1 MKLIYEESTPK
12 RRGVIPPKSGIE
24 CQTKVPE
31 SLRRKEK
38 APLPEVSELDV
49 VRHYTNLSRLNYSVD
64 TNFYPLGSCTMKYNP
79 KVNEQVARL
88 DGFTSLHPYL
98 SLVPGGP
105 EKVQGAL
112 ETIYE
117 TEQKLCE
124 ITGMKAVTLQPF
136 AGANG
141 EFTGVMLIA
150 AYHKDRGDVKRRRML
165 IPDSAHGTNPAS
177 AMMAGFEITPI
188 PSDPKG
194 WVDLKALEAAL
205 GDDVAGLMLTAPNTV
220 GLFDSNVGKIS
231 EMVHKAG
238 GLMYYDGANLN
249 AIMGHA
255 RPGDLGFDVVHLNM
269 HKTFSTPHGG
279 GGPGAGAVGVKEQ
292 LVPFLPTPRVTKKAD
307 GSYEVGVADSTKSMG
322 HIAPFF
328 GNFCVML
335 KAYAYMLQLG
345 AEGIREAAGLAVLN
359 ANYLKAKLQDTYKF
373 PFQDQICMHEC
384 VCTSEWQLEK
394 SHVNTLDIAK
404 MLLDRGYHAPTVY
417 FPLIVHEA
425 IMIEPTE
432 TESKETLDAFVES
445 MKEIAK
451 ITETDPEACH
461 RAPERTPI
469 GRMDEVAAAK
479 NMILKA

>member
-1 MKLIYEESTPK
+1 
-12 RRGVIPPKSGIE
+12 
-24 CQTKVPE
+24 
-31 SLRRKEK
+31 
-38 APLPEVSELDV
+38 
-49 VRHYTNLSRLNYSVD
+49 N
-64 TNFYPLGSCTMKYNP
+64 
-79 KVNEQVARL
+79 
-88 DGFTSLHPYL
+88 
-98 SLVPGGP
+98 
-105 EKVQGAL
+105 
-112 ETIYE
+112 
-117 TEQKLCE
+117 
-124 ITGMKAVTLQPF
+124 
-136 AGANG
+136 
-141 EFTGVMLIA
+141 
-150 AYHKDRGDVKRRRML
+150 
-165 IPDSAHGTNPAS
+165 
-177 AMMAGFEITPI
+177 
-188 PSDPKG
+188 
-194 WVDLKALEAAL
+194 ALEAAL

-292 LVPFLPTPRVTKKAD
+292 LVPFLPTPRVTKKED
-307 GSYEVGVADSTKSMG
+307 GTYEVGVADSTKSMG

-359 ANYLKAKLQDTYKF
+359 ANYLKARLQDTYKF

-394 SHVNTLDIAK
+394 SGVNTLDIAK

-461 RAPERTPI
+461 RAPENTPI

>member
-1 MKLIYEESTPK
+1 MKLIYEESVAK
-12 RRGVIPPKSGIE
+12 RRGVIPPSCTVDSEISIPQN
-24 CQTKVPE
+24 C
-31 SLRRKEK
+31 LRAEK

-49 VRHYTNLSRLNYSVD
+49 IRHYTNLSRLNYSVD

-79 KVNEQVARL
+79 KVNELVARL
-88 DGFTSLHPYL
+88 EGFTSLHPYL
-98 SLVPGGP
+98 SLVPGGTD
-105 EKVQGAL
+105 KVQGAL
-112 ETIYE
+112 EALYE

-150 AYHKDRGDVKRRRML
+150 AYHKDRGDVKRKRML

-177 AMMAGFEITPI
+177 AMMAGFEITSI
-188 PSDPKG
+188 PSDEKG
-194 WVDLKALEAAL
+194 WVDLEALKAAL

-220 GLFDSNVGKIS
+220 GLFDSNVGEIS
-231 EMVHKAG
+231 RLVHEAG

-279 GGPGAGAVGVKEQ
+279 GGPGAGAVGVKEN
-292 LVPFLPTPRVTKKAD
+292 LVPFLPTPRVTKEADGTYKVGKAD
-307 GSYEVGVADSTKSMG
+307 SVKTMG

-328 GNFCVML
+328 GNFCVTM
-335 KAYAYMLQLG
+335 KALAYMLQLG
-345 AEGIREAAGLAVLN
+345 AEGIREASALAVLN
-359 ANYLKAKLQDTYKF
+359 ANYLKAKLSDTFKF
-373 PFQDQICMHEC
+373 PFKDQICMHEC

-394 SHVNTLDIAK
+394 NHVNTLDIAK
-404 MLLDRGYHAPTVY
+404 MLLDRGYHAPTIY

-432 TESKETLDAFVES
+432 TESKEVLDAFIED

-451 ITETDPEACH
+451 LTESDPEGCH
-461 RAPERTPI
+461 AAPVKTPI
-469 GRMDEVAAAK
+469 GRLDEVAAAK